1 MNRKKTI
8 VLASLLAAGLL
19 AAVIGLTAADNATTP
34 LLPGITAKDE
44 HPNGCVDCHIKVN
57 NKQDFRLVNLP
68 TLVKGHP
75 DISKIVKKL
84 PDSCEICHNGK
95 GKPPKLSN
103 VVHQVHFKGGADNH
117 FVANY
122 QGQCLNCHQLDLT
135 TGVMSV
141 KSGAANW

>member
-1 MNRKKTI
+1 MNKRRI
-8 VLASLLAAGLL
+8 LILSSLLAAGLL
-19 AAVIGLTAADNATTP
+19 AAVLGLTAASNDSTV
-34 LLPGITAKDE
+34 LLPGITTKDE

-57 NKQDFRLVNLP
+57 DKQDYRLVNLP

-84 PDSCEICHNGK
+84 PDGCMLCHNGK
-95 GKPPKLSN
+95 GKAPKLPL
-103 VVHQVHFKGGADNH
+103 VLHKVHFKGGMDNH

-122 QGQCLNCHQLDLT
+122 QGQCLNCHQLNLE
-135 TGVMSV
+135 TGEMTV